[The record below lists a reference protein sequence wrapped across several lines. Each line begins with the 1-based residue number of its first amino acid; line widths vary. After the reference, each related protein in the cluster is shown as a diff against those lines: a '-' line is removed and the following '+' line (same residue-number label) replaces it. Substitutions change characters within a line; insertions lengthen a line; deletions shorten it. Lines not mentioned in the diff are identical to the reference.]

1 MSFDYRLALM
11 TGVDIPIPE
20 IGLVLHQPT
29 LQEISRLGETE
40 FFIGI
45 QVLCI
50 NKTMYIEDQALLDQ
64 TTNFQIFTTM
74 MNEKQ
79 MADKKQNVL
88 QTLMLLFPSYTAMIT
103 PRSLVLQQ
111 KQTKDII
118 TIDESN
124 FEILQK
130 LFSTLFCLENA
141 GQQAFNPADK
151 KAKEIAE
158 KLMRG
163 RQRVAAQKESGSG
176 SMFSQYLSILTVGLQ
191 SMSLKDTIELTMY
204 QLYDLVERYMLYVNW
219 DLDVKTR
226 LAGGKPDKPVD
237 NWMKQIH

>member
-29 LQEISRLGETE
+29 IQEISRLGETD

-64 TTNFQIFTTM
+64 TTNFQIFATI

-88 QTLMLLFPSYTAMIT
+88 QTLMLLFPEYTIMVT
-103 PRSLVLQQ
+103 PRSLVFQN
-111 KQTKDII
+111 KQTKR
-118 TIDESN
+118 TY
-124 FEILQK
+124 K
-130 LFSTLFCLENA
+130 RFS
-141 GQQAFNPADK
+141 K
-151 KAKEIAE
+151 
-158 KLMRG
+158 
-163 RQRVAAQKESGSG
+163 
-176 SMFSQYLSILTVGLQ
+176 
-191 SMSLKDTIELTMY
+191 
-204 QLYDLVERYMLYVNW
+204 
-219 DLDVKTR
+219 
-226 LAGGKPDKPVD
+226 
-237 NWMKQIH
+237 

>member
-29 LQEISRLGETE
+29 IQEISRLGETD

-45 QVLCI
+45 QVLCV

-64 TTNFQIFTTM
+64 TTNFQIFTTI

-79 MADKKQNVL
+79 MADKKKSVIDAL
-88 QTLMLLFPSYTAMIT
+88 GLLFIGKKAMIT
-103 PRSLVLQQ
+103 PRSLMIGDVM
-111 KQTKDII
+111 
-118 TIDESN
+118 IDENN
-124 FEILQK
+124 FEILQQVLNK
-130 LFSTLFCLENA
+130 TFCLENT
-141 GQQAFNPADK
+141 GQQAFDPANDK
-151 KAKEIAE
+151 AREIAK
-158 KLMRG
+158 KLMKARE
-163 RQRVAAQKESGSG
+163 RVAAQQSSGG

-219 DLDVKTR
+219 DLDVRTR
-226 LAGGKPDKPVD
+226 LAGGKPDGQVD
-237 NWMKQIH
+237 NWMKQIHNS

>member
-20 IGLVLHQPT
+20 LGLTLHQPT
-29 LQEISRLGETE
+29 IQEISRLGETD

-64 TTNFQIFTTM
+64 TTNFQIFTTV

-79 MADKKQNVL
+79 MADKKKSVFDAL
-88 QTLMLLFPSYTAMIT
+88 GLLFLNKKAMIT
-103 PRSLVLQQ
+103 PRSLMIGDVMV
-111 KQTKDII
+111 
-118 TIDESN
+118 DENN
-124 FEILQK
+124 FEILQQILNK
-130 LFSTLFCLENA
+130 TFCLENA
-141 GQQAFNPADK
+141 GQQAFNPGNAR
-151 KAKEIAE
+151 AKEIAK
-158 KLMRG
+158 KLMKARE
-163 RQRVAAQKESGSG
+163 RVAAQQSSGG

-219 DLDVKTR
+219 DLDVRTR
-226 LAGGKPDKPVD
+226 LAGGKPEGQVD
-237 NWMKQIH
+237 NWMKQIHNS

>member
-29 LQEISRLGETE
+29 IQEISRLGETD

-45 QVLCI
+45 QVLCV

-64 TTNFQIFTTM
+64 TTNFQIFATI

-79 MADKKQNVL
+79 MVDKKKSVIDAL
-88 QTLMLLFPSYTAMIT
+88 GLLFIGKKAMIT
-103 PRSLVLQQ
+103 PRSLMIGDVMV
-111 KQTKDII
+111 
-118 TIDESN
+118 DENN
-124 FEILQK
+124 FEILQQILNK
-130 LFSTLFCLENA
+130 TFCLENA
-141 GQQAFNPADK
+141 GQQAFNPGNER
-151 KAKEIAE
+151 AKEIAK
-158 KLMRG
+158 KLMKARE
-163 RQRVAAQKESGSG
+163 RVAAQQSSGG

-219 DLDVKTR
+219 DLDAKTR
-226 LAGGKPDKPVD
+226 LAGGKPDKPAE

>member
-20 IGLVLHQPT
+20 LGLTLHQPT
-29 LQEISRLGETE
+29 IQEISRLGETD

-45 QVLCI
+45 QVLSI

-64 TTNFQIFTTM
+64 TTNFQIFATI

-79 MADKKQNVL
+79 MADKKKSVID
-88 QTLMLLFPSYTAMIT
+88 TLGLLFVGKKAMIT
-103 PRSLVLQQ
+103 PRSLMIGDVMV
-111 KQTKDII
+111 
-118 TIDESN
+118 DENN
-124 FEILQK
+124 FEILQQVLNK
-130 LFSTLFCLENA
+130 TFCLENT
-141 GQQAFNPADK
+141 GQQAFDPANDK
-151 KAKEIAE
+151 AREIAK
-158 KLMRG
+158 KLMKARE
-163 RQRVAAQKESGSG
+163 RVAAQQSSGG

-219 DLDVKTR
+219 DLDVRTR
-226 LAGGKPDKPVD
+226 LAGGKPDSQVD
-237 NWMKQIH
+237 NWMKQIHNS

>member
-29 LQEISRLGETE
+29 IQEISRLGETD

-45 QVLCI
+45 QVLCV

-64 TTNFQIFTTM
+64 TTNFQIFATI

-79 MADKKQNVL
+79 MADKKKSVIDAL
-88 QTLMLLFPSYTAMIT
+88 GLLFIGKKAMIT
-103 PRSLVLQQ
+103 PRSLMIGDVMV
-111 KQTKDII
+111 
-118 TIDESN
+118 DENN
-124 FEILQK
+124 FEILQQILNK
-130 LFSTLFCLENA
+130 TFCLENA
-141 GQQAFNPADK
+141 GQQAFNPGNER
-151 KAKEIAE
+151 AKEIAK
-158 KLMRG
+158 KLMKARE
-163 RQRVAAQKESGSG
+163 RVAAQQSSGG
-176 SMFSQYLSILTVGLQ
+176 SMFSQYLSILAVGLQ

-219 DLDVKTR
+219 DLDVRTR
-226 LAGGKPDKPVD
+226 LAGGKPEGQVD
-237 NWMKQIH
+237 NWMKQIHNS